1 MVLLYRTYHPLSFC
15 IHYSMK
21 NYELVIL
28 LQPQLSK
35 DEHEKLVS
43 DIEKLIAEQGGK
55 ILATDDMGITVLAH
69 QITKAKLTQAYFI
82 SYQLDL
88 SGDKIQ
94 ALKSTFAI
102 TKGIVR
108 FFFFIMDANE
118 KFVSFKDTN
127 KTWEPK
133 EDKKPKEVIIKKGA
147 LNDDE
152 MVENINWKSVNFL
165 RHYMT
170 RFGDIKPRAFMGNR
184 VKHQKKIRKAIIRAR
199 ELGVLPYTR

>member
-1 MVLLYRTYHPLSFC
+1 
-15 IHYSMK
+15 MK